1 MATGSE
7 SGATTFRQ
15 RPRVALREVT
25 PNDAALLETW
35 QSSEFNEL
43 GPPDEE
49 LLAARVPSFR
59 LLVVRNDDEPVG
71 YVTWHRVWYGPN
83 RESRAWNIGV
93 SIIPSARSQGYG
105 TEAQRLLAVHLFA
118 TTDVNRVEAAT
129 DVANLAEQR
138 ALEKAGFI
146 REGILRGAQFRAGS
160 WHDLVYFSL
169 LRKETLR
176 RGP

>member
-1 MATGSE
+1 
-7 SGATTFRQ
+7 
-15 RPRVALREVT
+15 VT

-71 YVTWHRVWYGPN
+71 YVTWRRVRYGPN

-93 SIIPSARSQGYG
+93 SIIPSARGQGYG

-138 ALEKAGFI
+138 ALEKAGFT

-176 RGP
+176 PGP